1 MTNYFRSAIKWGRI
15 GLALVLFQ
23 TLAACGGDNSALLEE
38 VTGLKAQLAENTRQ
52 IQRMED
58 INAIQN
64 LMGKMDNLYEAG
76 MYEERMAYIAEK
88 TPGVSME
95 VGARGVFE
103 GYESVRKS
111 MVDTEYY
118 YEKSH
123 GAGMRKLFPD
133 IDFPSDFAGKYES
146 NLLGTP
152 VIEIA
157 GDGKTAKGV
166 WTSLMTV
173 GKTHENDPQMSAM
186 WIWWKIGA
194 DFVKEDGQWKIWHYV
209 KNPVYATNYNTSWV
223 ESAVAKA
230 TGAGFGPGTAP
241 GPEAASKDT
250 GNPAA
255 GQKPMQ
261 ASGGTTLDSKGNVTP
276 SHGTTADRP
285 TSKLYW
291 SYGITKEAQLVP
303 KPPEPYET
311 FDEKDAY
318 VYPSLTQTGGK

>member
-1 MTNYFRSAIKWGRI
+1 MITLNRSVTQCLVAG
-15 GLALVLFQ
+15 LVLMLISFVAGCKED
-23 TLAACGGDNSALLEE
+23 TGALHQEIQ
-38 VTGLKAQLAENTRQ
+38 GLKVQIEENTRQ

-58 INAIQN
+58 VNAIRN

-103 GYESVRKS
+103 GYESIRRS
-111 MVDTEYY
+111 LVDTEYY

-133 IDFPSDFAGKYES
+133 MEFPSDFAGKYES

-173 GKTHENDPQMSAM
+173 GKTHENDAKMSAL

-194 DFVKEDGQWKIWHYV
+194 DFVKEDGRWKIWHYV
-209 KNPVYATNYNTSWV
+209 KNPVYATNYSDSWV
-223 ESAVAKA
+223 DAAVARA
-230 TGAGFGPGTAP
+230 PGAGFGPGP
-241 GPEAASKDT
+241 GAGGGDPREAGDAS
-250 GNPAA
+250 AA
-255 GQKPMQ
+255 GKQAMP
-261 ASGGTTLDSKGNVTP
+261 ASGGTTLNSKGSVTP

-291 SYGITKEAQLVP
+291 SYGITKEARLIP

-318 VYPSLTQTGGK
+318 VY